1 MTGCHLCRCF
11 QSVLVHLQLLWELL
25 LLGEPLVVMAP
36 SPTASSETV
45 LALVRYQSHLW
56 LITPRPPPNTGI
68 SQSVSNVFFQLHL
81 SAEVLL

>member
-1 MTGCHLCRCF
+1 MVTLCRLRRCF

-45 LALVRYQSHLW
+45 LALVRYGRRQRP
-56 LITPRPPPNTGI
+56 ITAPLR
-68 SQSVSNVFFQLHL
+68 
-81 SAEVLL
+81 SANQ